1 MVFCTVFSYRVFLY
15 RDSWWKFFL
24 KRSSPLNCASVC
36 ECECDANEQQHRRKR
51 EKKISII
58 KIAKA
63 SLLMYLRKK
72 FLCFNCVVFFDNSC
86 DHFPTHSKY
95 FSVFWIL
102 SSVAR
107 GIILGIFCLKK
118 LQWFCVFFSSVI
130 YATRSSSSSSSCRSL
145 NDFHALRLILDSTHQ
160 VVVVLGFVVVV
171 VEKRFWISKCFS
183 NLLGKRLV

>member
-1 MVFCTVFSYRVFLY
+1 MEWESIDELHRRFPVHDYIFGVDWTDEFHPRFLVQDHIRSVCEGVFHVDGFCTVFSYRVFLY

-95 FSVFWIL
+95 FSVF
-102 SSVAR
+102 
-107 GIILGIFCLKK
+107 
-118 LQWFCVFFSSVI
+118 
-130 YATRSSSSSSSCRSL
+130 
-145 NDFHALRLILDSTHQ
+145 
-160 VVVVLGFVVVV
+160 
-171 VEKRFWISKCFS
+171 
-183 NLLGKRLV
+183 